1 MVHRV
6 DKLTAKIGDLHVG
19 CWEHQE
25 ICAKAAEYAKTE
37 VVETVSEVVRIN
49 WVFFEVVWSRWH
61 RNIFRM
67 GSWFGQPQSEPERE
81 PETSYGGMRFGLV
94 GFRGVED
101 HWNSLNRI
109 KTELEGK
116 QDAPRGKRRTAGQG
130 SGKARTLEIHQ
141 LISQIQEDQ
150 LQPFDYQTTKELKSM
165 KERKPTFEFV
175 LDDYASAT
183 DVVPWTICE
192 DNKKWRNERTNGKRE
207 KCGDQKEDKTR
218 RRRKDGST
226 TARADISLVALRTSA
241 VKSSRQYVFW
251 RRRQPS

>member
-6 DKLTAKIGDLHVG
+6 LKDKLTAKIGDLH
-19 CWEHQE
+19 
-25 ICAKAAEYAKTE
+25 AAEYAKTE
-37 VVETVSEVVRIN
+37 VVETDKLGILRSGLVQ
-49 WVFFEVVWSRWH
+49 
-61 RNIFRM
+61 M
-67 GSWFGQPQSEPERE
+67 KGGSWFGQPQSEPERE
-81 PETSYGGMRFGLV
+81 PETSNKGVVELV

-101 HWNSLNRI
+101 HW
-109 KTELEGK
+109 K
-116 QDAPRGKRRTAGQG
+116 TAGQG

-226 TARADISLVALRTSA
+226 TARPQGTPPEADISLVALRTSA